1 MGPRCLYSTG
11 YLNKL
16 MILLAY
22 HERNVLYHQL
32 IVICRWCGYSFWNI
46 WNHDDVIKW
55 KCFLRYWPFVR
66 GIHRSPVNSPHK
78 HHWRGPL
85 MLSLICAW
93 INRWVNNREAGDL
106 RHHCAHYDVIVMN
119 DAHVLRRVTRPALGT
134 VVEWKRQCMMT
145 SSNGNIFRANGHLRK
160 GQWRGA
166 LMFSLICVWINDWVN
181 NREAGDLRRYRARL
195 DVTVMAF
202 QIYNASACNA
212 KETYEEN
219 TNYLTEVHLL
229 WLVFVVDLCH
239 LYPNALECGTFRD
252 TASWFSLRW
261 QIDASDAVSWDGFKC
276 WYTVFL

>member
-16 MILLAY
+16 MILLAH
-22 HERNVLYHQL
+22 HEMNVLYHQL
-32 IVICRWCGYSFWNI
+32 IVICRWCGNSFWKI

-85 MLSLICAW
+85 MFSLICAW

-145 SSNGNIFRANGHLRK
+145 SSNGNIFRANGHLCK
-160 GQWRGA
+160 GPVTRG
-166 LMFSLICVWINDWVN
+166 FDVFF
-181 NREAGDLRRYRARL
+181 DLRLNKRL
-195 DVTVMAF
+195 SKQSWGWWF
-202 QIYNASACNA
+202 
-212 KETYEEN
+212 ET
-219 TNYLTEVHLL
+219 LSRPFGRHR
-229 WLVFVVDLCH
+229 DGI
-239 LYPNALECGTFRD
+239 PNL
-252 TASWFSLRW
+252 
-261 QIDASDAVSWDGFKC
+261 
-276 WYTVFL
+276 